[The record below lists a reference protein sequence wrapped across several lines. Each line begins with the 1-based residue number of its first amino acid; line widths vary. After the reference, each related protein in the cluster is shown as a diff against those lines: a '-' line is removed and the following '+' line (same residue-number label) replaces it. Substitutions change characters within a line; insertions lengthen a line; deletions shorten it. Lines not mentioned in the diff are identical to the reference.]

1 MNFLIAVVVTMV
13 ASFALVP
20 FGLVVARL
28 FGLYLVVEERRCVV
42 FELFGKVR
50 AVIDTPGLHCPWL
63 LLGPFAMLVP
73 IFGKKYVVDL
83 RLDQMYLRSQG
94 VNSEEGAPMGIGVWC
109 EMFVHDPV
117 SYLYKNADPRG
128 SLLANVSNATVRCL
142 SNMKL
147 DRMLEERH
155 EMSRVVREEVSAQSQ
170 QWGYDVGSVYVR
182 KVHFRDAGMIAQI
195 EQKVVN
201 RLRVAPK
208 AARTANSR
216 SRALPRATPP
226 SRIRTTALRSA
237 SPRRDEPLASP
248 APSIPTS
255 VEIRT
260 STYCETSYWPR
271 AETIRRSGL
280 SGILTGNVSIRVILI
295 GPFSSCGQHSRIQIV
310 ADRRGAFGSAASRP
324 WL

>member
-1 MNFLIAVVVTMV
+1 VTFLIAVGVTLV

-20 FGLVVARL
+20 FGLVLARA

-50 AVIDTPGLHCPWL
+50 AIIDTPGLHCPWL
-63 LLGPFAMLVP
+63 FLGPFAMLVP
-73 IFGKKYVVDL
+73 IFGKKYAVDL

-94 VNSEEGAPMGIGVWC
+94 VNSEEGAPMGVGVWC

-117 SYLYKNADPRG
+117 AYLYKNADPRG
-128 SLLANVSNATVRCL
+128 SLLANVSNSTVRCL

-182 KVHFRDAGMIAQI
+182 KVHFRDVGMIAQI

-201 RLRVAPK
+201 RLRQVT
-208 AARTANSR
+208 AAIQQDGSNRVN
-216 SRALPRATPP
+216 
-226 SRIRTTALRSA
+226 IIRSA
-237 SPRRDEPLASP
+237 
-248 APSIPTS
+248 
-255 VEIRT
+255 
-260 STYCETSYWPR
+260 
-271 AETIRRSGL
+271 
-280 SGILTGNVSIRVILI
+280 
-295 GPFSSCGQHSRIQIV
+295 
-310 ADRRGAFGSAASRP
+310 ADREAAIELAKAGAMRPRIVGGAIAQIARRADVCGALFDVLEIQQLTWAEGLVVQVIPKGADVLAQMSAAVGVRR
-324 WL
+324 